1 LGRAQETCPGPAYLT
16 NLMGDKM
23 RYTILWIIITIL
35 FGAATGEFGFI
46 MGIKQGQSFNHEGR
60 LLQHQTKIMI
70 LESEMKVVKEKLRL
84 P

>member
-1 LGRAQETCPGPAYLT
+1 
-16 NLMGDKM
+16 M

-46 MGIKQGQSFNHEGR
+46 MGISKGQTFNHEGR
-60 LLQHQTKIMI
+60 LLQHQTKIML
-70 LESEMKVVKEKLRL
+70 LEAEVKMIKEKVRI